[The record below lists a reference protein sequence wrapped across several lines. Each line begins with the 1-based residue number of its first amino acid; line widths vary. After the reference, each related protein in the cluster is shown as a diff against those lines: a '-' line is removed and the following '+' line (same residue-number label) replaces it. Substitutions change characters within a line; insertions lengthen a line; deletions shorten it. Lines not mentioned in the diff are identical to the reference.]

1 MRRSLYNGSKHREIG
16 KPVNTV
22 NYFNY
27 FTEIEDAFIR
37 RRGKHLLL
45 SPIDW
50 AMIDGWK
57 ERGVPLHV
65 VLRGIETVFDG
76 HDKKQNTRTVKGL
89 LFCREEIEAQYAEW
103 IASQAGK
110 GNDTEEAGDPIDRDA
125 VREQIEKA
133 IQTFSDPSDEGLRED
148 YERAAARLGELL
160 DSFPDDMEV
169 CDKSL
174 NDIENHL
181 SRALLTKGDADLR
194 KQLEIEVSAQLK
206 AYKSSMPKDAF
217 KQTFEL
223 MLLRRL
229 REEYDLP
236 RLSLFYL

>member
-1 MRRSLYNGSKHREIG
+1 L
-16 KPVNTV
+16 

-27 FTEIEDAFIR
+27 FTEIEDTFIR
-37 RRGKHLLL
+37 RRGRHLLL

-50 AMIDGWK
+50 AMIEGWQ

-89 LFCREEIEAQYAEW
+89 LFCREEIEAQHAEW
-103 IASQAGK
+103 LASQAGK
-110 GNDTEEAGDPIDRDA
+110 GEETEETGDPIDREA
-125 VREQIEKA
+125 VRAQIDKA
-133 IQTFSDPSDEGLRED
+133 IVALHDPRDESLVED
-148 YERAAARLGELL
+148 YERARLRLGELL
-160 DSFPDDMEV
+160 DNFPDDMEQ

-174 NDIENHL
+174 GDIENHL
-181 SRALLTKGDADLR
+181 SRALLTKSSADMR
-194 KQLEIEVSAQLK
+194 KQLETEVSAQLK
-206 AYKSSMPKDAF
+206 TYKSGMPKDAY

-229 REEYDLP
+229 REEYNLP

>member
-1 MRRSLYNGSKHREIG
+1 M
-16 KPVNTV
+16 
-22 NYFNY
+22 NYYNY
-27 FTEIEDAFIR
+27 FTEIEDTFIR
-37 RRGKHLLL
+37 RRGKNLLL

-50 AMIDGWK
+50 AMIEGWQ

-76 HDKKQNTRTVKGL
+76 HEKKQNTRTVKGL

-103 IASQAGK
+103 LASQAGK
-110 GNDTEEAGDPIDRDA
+110 GEESETQDDSVDRDA
-125 VREQIEKA
+125 VREQIGKA
-133 IQTFSDPSDEGLRED
+133 IQALSDPRDEGLKED
-148 YERAAARLGELL
+148 FERAKARLEELL
-160 DSFPDDMEV
+160 ADFPDDMEV

-174 NDIENHL
+174 NDIEDHL
-181 SRALLTKGDADLR
+181 SRALLTNSDEEIR
-194 KQLEIEVSAQLK
+194 KRLEGEISSQLK
-206 AYKSSMPKDAF
+206 SYKSGMPKDAY

-229 REEYDLP
+229 REEYELP